1 MSGTNHKEISHTE
14 RTMKQFNRSL
24 PSETSITFKSH
35 NESKGLE
42 RHGAKETHIGGVVLT
57 QNQSGQFT

>member
-1 MSGTNHKEISHTE
+1 
-14 RTMKQFNRSL
+14 MKQFKRSL

-42 RHGAKETHIGGVVLT
+42 RHGANETHIGGVVLT
-57 QNQSGQFT
+57 QNQSGQQFT